1 MMFRNAS
8 LTILMMVF
16 AFVSVN
22 AQCETWIGSAQKDAA
37 ENAHSIYRA
46 AIKTDD
52 FKIAFENWKI
62 AYGIAPAADGNRD
75 FHYTDGIILHKTL
88 YKNAT
93 DDAQKKAYAAEILK
107 LYDQAIECYKSKSIK
122 LKCDADEDCYSNR
135 ISYLQGRKGY
145 DMYYEL
151 RQPYTPNIAVLEDA
165 IASGGNNV
173 EYTVLSPLG
182 YMIVDQYIA
191 EKVDAEKARA
201 VHKQLNEI
209 AEYNVVNNE
218 KYGVYYQQA
227 IDAVNG
233 KFAQIE
239 RSIFDCD
246 YFLEKLTPDYNDDPD
261 NIENVRDLYNE
272 LKRRGCGDE
281 IPLMAEMKSKYEVW
295 AAAENA
301 KKQAEYEANN
311 PNLMAKKLYDEGLFQ
326 EALDKYDEAIAE
338 ETDMEKKAGYHFAKA
353 SILYRK
359 MKKYNE
365 ARAEA
370 RKAAGAREGWGRP
383 YMLIGDMYGST
394 ARSCGDSWQQRL
406 AIIAAIEKYG
416 YAKSIDPEVADDAS
430 SRMSKYYASLPSQEE
445 AFMRKLKKGDRV
457 NVGCWIGETVSVN
470 FR

>member
-1 MMFRNAS
+1 MFRNAS

-22 AQCETWIGSAQKDAA
+22 AQCETWIGSSQKEDA

-46 AIKTDD
+46 ALKTDD

-75 FHYTDGIILHKTL
+75 FHYTDGIKMYKQL
-88 YKNAT
+88 YKSET
-93 DDAQKKAYAAEILK
+93 DEAQKKEYAAQILK
-107 LYDQAIECYKSKSIK
+107 LYDQAIECYKSKAIA
-122 LKCDADEDCYSNR
+122 LKCDAGEDCYANR

-151 RQPYTPNIAVLEDA
+151 RQPYTPNIEVLESA
-165 IASGGNNV
+165 IESGGNNV

-201 VHKQLNEI
+201 VYKQLNEI

-218 KYGVYYQQA
+218 KYGAYYQQA

-246 YFLEKLTPDYNDDPD
+246 YFLEKLTPEYEDNPDDID
-261 NIENVRDLYNE
+261 NVRGLYNE

-281 IPLMAEMKSKYEVW
+281 IPLMVEMKEKYEVW
-295 AAAENA
+295 AAEENA
-301 KKQAEYEANN
+301 RKQAEYEANN
-311 PNLMAKKLYDEGLFQ
+311 PGIVAKNLYDEGKYQ
-326 EALDKYDEAIAE
+326 EALDKYDEAIAAE
-338 ETDMEKKAGYHFAKA
+338 EDIEKKAGYHFSKA

-359 MKKYNE
+359 LKKYGE

-370 RKAAGAREGWGRP
+370 RVAADLRKDWGRP

-394 ARSCGDSWQQRL
+394 ARTCGDSWNQRL

-416 YAKSIDPEVADDAS
+416 YAKSIDPEVAEDAS

-445 AFMRKLKKGDRV
+445 AFMRKVNKGDRV
-457 NVGCWIGETVSVN
+457 NVGCWIGETVAVN